1 MILKNMIVLQCLL
14 AQQVRGF
21 STGGIA
27 RSFQHRTKI
36 SLFDGSYGLYPT
48 QTSCRPSQQLFST
61 ATSNNE
67 EKSVIPIT
75 ILSGFLG
82 RFVSIC
88 DVQFCAYDVHTKTY
102 VSLFLT
108 YHLTL

>member
-21 STGGIA
+21 SVGGGIVK
-27 RSFQHRTKI
+27 SFQYRTKI
-36 SLFDGSYGLYPT
+36 LLDGSYGLYPT

-61 ATSNNE
+61 TTSNNE
-67 EKSVIPIT
+67 EKRAIPIT

-82 RFVSIC
+82 RLVSIC
-88 DVQFCAYDVHTKTY
+88 DVQFCAFDVH
-102 VSLFLT
+102 
-108 YHLTL
+108 

>member
-14 AQQVRGF
+14 AQQARGF
-21 STGGIA
+21 GVGRGIVK
-27 RSFQHRTKI
+27 SLQHRTKI
-36 SLFDGSYGLYPT
+36 LFDGSYALYPT

-61 ATSNNE
+61 TTSNNE

-88 DVQFCAYDVHTKTY
+88 DVQFCAFDVH
-102 VSLFLT
+102 
-108 YHLTL
+108 

>member
-1 MILKNMIVLQCLL
+1 MILKNMILLQCLL

-21 STGGIA
+21 SVGSGIVK
-27 RSFQHRTKI
+27 SFQHRTKI
-36 SLFDGSYGLYPT
+36 LFDGSYALYPT

-61 ATSNNE
+61 TTSNNE

-88 DVQFCAYDVHTKTY
+88 DVQFCACDVH
-102 VSLFLT
+102 
-108 YHLTL
+108 